1 MSREKRRARDAEE
14 RDRLLSEVKFG
25 RPFNTRANALDRESD
40 NSQLISQSDFV
51 FVLDANDK
59 PRFQFFTS
67 SFGPGSHLP

>member
-25 RPFNTRANALDRESD
+25 RPFNTRANALDRKSD
-40 NSQLISQSDFV
+40 NSQLINQSDFV

-59 PRFQFFTS
+59 PKFQFFTS

>member
-1 MSREKRRARDAEE
+1 MGREMRRARDAEE

-25 RPFNTRANALDRESD
+25 RPFNTRAGRLEQTSD
-40 NSQLISQSDFV
+40 DSQLINQSDFV

-59 PRFQFFTS
+59 PKFQFFTS